1 MALHRFGIL
10 LHLACI
16 ELRVLGVTSCRV
28 RRGRLLPL
36 GLLRAVANRCLPILL
51 SLADVHSGRGEVL
64 GWLPLLDVEVGIAE
78 EARGVLA
85 VPHAGRRLR
94 LARYDVA
101 RHHVTR
107 HPAHHGFPGSLTHRP
122 IPGDIHAPTTKQYRP
137 TIRSARGVLAVPH
150 TGRRLRLA
158 RYDVARH
165 HVTRHPAHHGF
176 PGSLTHRPIP
186 GDIHA
191 QTKRRYRPPIG
202 VAPADLPQ
210 LALQPLRHLARGWI
224 VREREIPLASSLL
237 EGLIKEGV

>member
-16 ELRVLGVTSCRV
+16 ELRVLGVPWCRV

-64 GWLPLLDVEVGIAE
+64 GWLPLLDADVGIAE

-85 VPHAGRRLR
+85 VPHTGRRLR

-137 TIRSARGVLAVPH
+137 TIRSA
-150 TGRRLRLA
+150 
-158 RYDVARH
+158 
-165 HVTRHPAHHGF
+165 
-176 PGSLTHRPIP
+176 
-186 GDIHA
+186 
-191 QTKRRYRPPIG
+191 
-202 VAPADLPQ
+202 PADLPQ